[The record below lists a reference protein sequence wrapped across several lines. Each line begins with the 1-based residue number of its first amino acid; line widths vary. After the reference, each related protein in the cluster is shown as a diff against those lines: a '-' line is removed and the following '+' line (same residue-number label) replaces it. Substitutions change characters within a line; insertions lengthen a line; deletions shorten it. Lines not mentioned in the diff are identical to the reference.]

1 MRHCTQACSTAT
13 LKSLINIGRRLVLPI
28 FCAALLAVAQTGP
41 VHAAAPRDAGPGQ
54 PLVEVIFAIA
64 KAFIQVL
71 VFSSVAIFAASIAR
85 GTWSAQL
92 ANLVG
97 SPMGM
102 SQAWLN
108 ILGAIFTFVLAILSP
123 MIVNMVFDIVKKFVS
138 STIVIPTISA
148 LPTAL
153 RFISRL

>member
-1 MRHCTQACSTAT
+1 MHNLFKAVTRVMRRLMIASALIACLVAFSFQAAGASGA
-13 LKSLINIGRRLVLPI
+13 LAAGPLADGGPGESLIQVIY
-28 FCAALLAVAQTGP
+28 AVA
-41 VHAAAPRDAGPGQ
+41 
-54 PLVEVIFAIA
+54 E
-64 KAFIQVL
+64 AFIKVL

-108 ILGAIFTFVLAILSP
+108 IIAAIFTFILAVLSP
-123 MIVNMVFDIVKKFVS
+123 MLVSMVFDIVKGFVET
-138 STIVIPTISA
+138 TITIPS
-148 LPTAL
+148 
-153 RFISRL
+153 F

>member
-1 MRHCTQACSTAT
+1 MRNFLETVTWITKRLLAA
-13 LKSLINIGRRLVLPI
+13 SLLI
-28 FCAALLAVAQTGP
+28 ALLIAFSFQAAGVSGVRAAGP
-41 VHAAAPRDAGPGQ
+41 LVDAGPGESLIQ
-54 PLVEVIFAIA
+54 VIYAVA
-64 KAFIQVL
+64 EAFIKVL

-108 ILGAIFTFVLAILSP
+108 IIAAIFTFILAVLSP
-123 MIVNMVFDIVKKFVS
+123 MLVSMVFDIVKGFVET
-138 STIVIPTISA
+138 TITIPS
-148 LPTAL
+148 
-153 RFISRL
+153 F

>member
-1 MRHCTQACSTAT
+1 MRNPARGPGWARCA
-13 LKSLINIGRRLVLPI
+13 SLVTVGRRLAPPL
-28 FCAALLAVAQTGP
+28 FWAALLTLGQVGQAQ
-41 VHAAAPRDAGPGQ
+41 AALPLDAGPGQ
-54 PLVEVIFAIA
+54 PLVDVIFAIA

-108 ILGAIFTFVLAILSP
+108 IIGAIFTFVLAVLSP
-123 MIVNMVFDIVKKFVS
+123 MLVNLVFDIVKNFVS
-138 STIVIPTISA
+138 ATIEIPTISA
-148 LPTAL
+148 LPLAL
-153 RFISRL
+153 GWMAWV